1 MEITWVGGSC
11 FRFRGR
17 EAAVVTDPQTSG
29 LTKKA
34 SFPKADLVASTVS
47 DKGSES
53 VNLVQANH
61 KDRGVFVASGPGE
74 YDVCGVFLRGLVGP
88 TVADGVERPIVYAM
102 DIDRLTVA
110 YIANC
115 TAEFDSVLLDEL
127 GTVQVLIVNADKN
140 TDDDDVASL
149 VSRVEPNIVVPFG
162 AESNS
167 RSGWFDVARD
177 LSEGELTAEASL
189 NISASVLPEPVTTRV
204 LARRVI

>member
-29 LTKKA
+29 LTKTG
-34 SFPKADLVASTVS
+34 SFPKADLVASSVS

-61 KDRGVFVASGPGE
+61 KDRGIFVASGPGE
-74 YDVCGVFLRGLVGP
+74 YDVCGVFLRGLVGS
-88 TVADGVERPIVYAM
+88 TVADAVERPIVYAM
-102 DIDRLTVA
+102 DIDRVTVA
-110 YIANC
+110 YIVNC
-115 TAEFDSVLLDEL
+115 TAEFDSALLDEL

-140 TDDDDVASL
+140 TDGVMSL

-162 AESNS
+162 VDPNS
-167 RSGWFDVARD
+167 ISGWFDVARD
-177 LSEGELTAEASL
+177 LSEVELMAEASL
-189 NISASVLPEPVTTRV
+189 SVSASTLPEPVTTRV
-204 LARRVI
+204 LAQRVI

>member
-1 MEITWVGGSC
+1 MEIMWVGGSC

-29 LTKKA
+29 LTKTG
-34 SFPKADLVASTVS
+34 SFPKADLVASSVS

-61 KDRGVFVASGPGE
+61 KDRGVFVASGAGE
-74 YDVCGVFLRGLVGP
+74 YDVCGLFLRGLVWS
-88 TVADGVERPIVYAM
+88 TVADGVARPIVYAM
-102 DIDRLTVA
+102 DIDRVTVA
-110 YIANC
+110 YIVNC
-115 TAEFDSVLLDEL
+115 TAEFDSALLDEL

-140 TDDDDVASL
+140 ADDVMSL

-162 AESNS
+162 VDPNS

-177 LSEGELTAEASL
+177 LSEVELTAEASL
-189 NISASVLPEPVTTRV
+189 NISASALPEPVTTRV
-204 LARRVI
+204 LAQRVI